1 MRMSHEIFNMEWSN
15 RDSIYLHTRDGVH
28 YSAFAGSAE
37 RLLSLM
43 GGLRPR
49 RSFWCGQE
57 FPAVHYVR
65 AKKILE
71 SFPGSSIFINDYYI
85 RIVLTCPL
93 NKIMKQ

>member
-37 RLLSLM
+37 RLLSLV

-65 AKKILE
+65 ARKILE
-71 SFPGSSIFINDYYI
+71 FFSWEAAFLLMII
-85 RIVLTCPL
+85 T
-93 NKIMKQ
+93 

>member
-28 YSAFAGSAE
+28 YSAFVGSAE

-85 RIVLTCPL
+85 RIALACPL
-93 NKIMKQ
+93 IR